1 MLSHIFLA
9 TLVIHFWQVADANAK
24 SGEQVESKNHLTC
37 EYSGKPYQFSK
48 EVEVIWPCQNFMN
61 EITSELLYQ
70 TEVLINMLVLLIW
83 IDAMRQNGILSLMAM
98 DFKYIASF
106 HCNVILFTN

>member
-1 MLSHIFLA
+1 
-9 TLVIHFWQVADANAK
+9 
-24 SGEQVESKNHLTC
+24 
-37 EYSGKPYQFSK
+37 
-48 EVEVIWPCQNFMN
+48 MN
-61 EITSELLYQ
+61 EIASELLYQ